1 MNIRFN
7 VVFNEL
13 AANDISHWFIL
24 CYKFQDDMFKMSD
37 LMLSAQ
43 GSLISHAE
51 HKNRE
56 EKSSLS
62 SIDNVD
68 NRKSGAIDSTLKP
81 IAEDDPNQNL
91 IYIDEN
97 A

>member
-1 MNIRFN
+1 
-7 VVFNEL
+7 
-13 AANDISHWFIL
+13 
-24 CYKFQDDMFKMSD
+24 MFKMSD
-37 LMLSAQ
+37 LMLSAH